1 MALRTLNGRLLSK
14 GGHLCT
20 TCCKPS
26 RYKCDVALSIC
37 LQTDDPIGPGVFLS
51 LAECIRSC
59 GTTPCETE
67 GCAFQVQFY
76 YLQLWGFH
84 KCNRAVFNAY
94 CGGRLLGLVNL
105 NNEYDGGSRTSQW
118 FDVTAE
124 DFDAET
130 CSYSFSLK
138 CTLSECHF
146 GVAGMRLSTGHN
158 YPAMVRDN
166 WAISA
171 NEICN
176 PSP

>member
-1 MALRTLNGRLLSK
+1 MALRTRNGRLLAK
-14 GGHLCT
+14 DGHLCT
-20 TCCKPS
+20 TCCKS
-26 RYKCDVALSIC
+26 QRYRCDTALNIC
-37 LQTDDPIGPGVFLS
+37 LPTGDPIGPNVYAS

-59 GTTPCETE
+59 GTTPCETD
-67 GCAFQVQFY
+67 GCSFRVQFY
-76 YLQLWGFH
+76 YLKSWNYHQ
-84 KCNRAVFNAY
+84 CDRAVFDAY
-94 CGGRLLGLVNL
+94 CGPRKLGRINL
-105 NNEYDGGSRTSQW
+105 NNSEDGGTRTSQW
-118 FDVTAE
+118 FDVGIE
-124 DFDAET
+124 DFDRET

-138 CTLSECHF
+138 CALPNCHM